1 MQMHA
6 KKSLLCYAV
15 VVLLLASSQ
24 ALAGSF
30 CAVSS
35 LGTDCRYLDV
45 ESCQR
50 AANQAR
56 GTCVVNSKEVRPP
69 SGSNPFCAVSS
80 LGTDCRYLD
89 AESCQRAA
97 AQQRGTCVV
106 NPNHR

>member
-1 MQMHA
+1 MHMHA
-6 KKSLLCYAV
+6 KKSLLCYA

-30 CAVSS
+30 CTVSS

-50 AANQAR
+50 AA
-56 GTCVVNSKEVRPP
+56 
-69 SGSNPFCAVSS
+69 
-80 LGTDCRYLD
+80 
-89 AESCQRAA
+89 
-97 AQQRGTCVV
+97 AQQRGMCVV